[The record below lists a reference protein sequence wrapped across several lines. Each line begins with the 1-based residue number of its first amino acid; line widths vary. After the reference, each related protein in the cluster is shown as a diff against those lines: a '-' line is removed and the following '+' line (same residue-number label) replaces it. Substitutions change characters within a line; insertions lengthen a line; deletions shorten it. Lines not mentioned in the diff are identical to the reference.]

1 MKRASSS
8 SVEGKEP
15 EQQSGSTNSSDAA
28 DRATATAPAAVKKQ
42 KVMNDDADD
51 DNHNDADDT
60 HGASPRQEAEK
71 KEEKIEEETKEE
83 AEKEVDEASLLEP
96 QLELMPLIPAQPPT
110 VPLTDEEEVEL
121 QKKYRYKYQTRPA
134 PVYKSKDYALW
145 PGKLPQAVF
154 GSQKNIHNAV
164 LASDYMRT
172 WFAQYQGLRTPP
184 PKAAR
189 SSYALYYNTQK
200 THWKDTHG
208 KWNQKRDSKKIGV
221 LWQNL
226 AVADKA
232 IYEHQYTRSHEQYTI
247 NTQYWHDEAA
257 KWRTA
262 KIQQLV
268 HQANN
273 GGGGG
278 EGGGSSLELV
288 EQQVTALI
296 EAISRD

>member
-1 MKRASSS
+1 MKRASS

-51 DNHNDADDT
+51 DNQNDADDT

-71 KEEKIEEETKEE
+71 IEEETNEE
-83 AEKEVDEASLLEP
+83 AEREVQEASLLEP

-200 THWKDTHG
+200 TQWKETHG
-208 KWNQKRDSKKIGV
+208 EMESKTRLEKN
-221 LWQNL
+221 WCP
-226 AVADKA
+226 VAKFSRRGQSHLRTP
-232 IYEHQYTRSHEQYTI
+232 IYSKSRTIYHQY
-247 NTQYWHDEAA
+247 AVLA
-257 KWRTA
+257 
-262 KIQQLV
+262 
-268 HQANN
+268 
-273 GGGGG
+273 
-278 EGGGSSLELV
+278 
-288 EQQVTALI
+288 
-296 EAISRD
+296 